1 MSKAK
6 SQLQLGNAEEDYQT
20 IGLLC
25 REILISVGQA
35 VFDPDLHPTS
45 DGIVAGKTDAGR
57 MLEAYIGSCLADASN
72 KEVRAQAKA
81 SLALALN
88 LQHRT
93 APHRTA
99 PHRTAPQKLAS
110 LCLEAIA
117 STFAVI
123 SIIDDGGDHRLQ

>member
-1 MSKAK
+1 MASLGKRSLPEPVEREPSGWERVDRAMSKAK

-25 REILISVGQA
+25 REILISLGQA

-57 MLEAYIGSCLADASN
+57 MLEAYIGSCLAGASN
-72 KEVRAQAKA
+72 KEVRAHTKA

-93 APHRTA
+93 APRSW
-99 PHRTAPQKLAS
+99 L
-110 LCLEAIA
+110 L
-117 STFAVI
+117 FA
-123 SIIDDGGDHRLQ
+123 